1 MNEFPNEQT
10 TPTANQRYEAYF
22 QKTGIRLTSLADEP
36 SNFVAN
42 IAKKILSIYDK
53 KEIVKYGHLL
63 GEYRDIRTILPERIQ
78 FHIGEFVA
86 YQNAAAHYELLVGE
100 LDTASIRLKSLTELG
115 EANKLTQ
122 SLVHEISL
130 ARIESF
136 QKNLE
141 EQQIVTKQVKGSPKV
156 EYTSTT
162 EAPKLK
168 HSELQFVYTTS
179 IENTDFREAE
189 GLVKKYGTFLIP
201 DLEAILA
208 DSMYRYEH
216 FKNTD
221 LPAENRS
228 FPLHT
233 LFLLAALEAK
243 DSLPKVLD
251 FLRMGEEF
259 TQFWFGTDVD
269 YLLFAPL
276 YSLANH
282 QLSTL
287 KDFAEEEDIYTWNKV
302 LVSDV
307 VSQVAHHQPKRRKEV
322 IEWYKEVFTR
332 FIKNAQNEKLVD
344 TVFITS
350 AAKAVTKLRA
360 IVLLP
365 LIEVLYK
372 RQWIDPNIYGD
383 LKKHKTDIQ
392 KPISA
397 STLEPLPSNLQEFY
411 TEEYRNRK
419 AEPEL
424 GLEEMVK
431 NHPLL
436 DSPEAQAFMEMY
448 TNEGEEFDLEKEE
461 ALLKRIK
468 HLPPTSQEEE

>member
-10 TPTANQRYEAYF
+10 GDTSNRLYNAYF
-22 QKTGIRLTSLADEP
+22 HKTGIELTNSGEP
-36 SNFVAN
+36 SSL
-42 IAKKILSIYDK
+42 ISDITQKILGIYDK
-53 KEIVKYGHLL
+53 EEILKQGHLL
-63 GEYRDIRTILPERIQ
+63 GEYRDIRTILPKRSQ
-78 FHIGEFVA
+78 FHIEEFVA
-86 YQNAAAHYELLVGE
+86 YQTAAAHYELLIGD
-100 LDTASIRLKSLTELG
+100 LDAASNRLKSLTEVG
-115 EANKLTQ
+115 ASNKLAK
-122 SLVHEISL
+122 SLAHEISL
-130 ARIESF
+130 AQIESF

-168 HSELQFVYTTS
+168 HPELQFVYTTS

-189 GLVKKYGTFLIP
+189 GLAKKYGTFLIP

-208 DSMYRYEH
+208 DSMHRYEH

-221 LPAENRS
+221 FPAETRS
-228 FPLHT
+228 FSLHA

-276 YSLANH
+276 YSLANN

-287 KDFAEEEDIYTWNKV
+287 KDFAVEENIYTWNKV

-307 VSQVAHHQPKRRKEV
+307 VSQVAHHQPERRNEV
-322 IEWYKEVFTR
+322 INWYKEVFTH
-332 FIKNAQNEKLVD
+332 FLKNAKNEDLID

-365 LIEVLYK
+365 LIEALYK

-383 LKKHKTDIQ
+383 LKKHKTDLQ
-392 KPISA
+392 KPIPASA
-397 STLEPLPSNLQEFY
+397 LEPLPINLQEYY
-411 TEEYRNRK
+411 TEEYRSRK

-424 GLEEMVK
+424 GIEDMLKNQSLLE
-431 NHPLL
+431 NPA
-436 DSPEAQAFMEMY
+436 AQAFMEMY
-448 TNEGEEFDLEKEE
+448 THEDEESGSEIEE